1 MRVRSLFLRAT
12 VIGFVGL
19 AAWSQVS
26 AEDVDKKWRLGL
38 NLGGLNAQDEIESDS
53 ANVLNL
59 VDREFMFIDQFI
71 DPRDDGAVFGR
82 LEIRPA
88 ALATLSAQY
97 AVNKIFMV
105 ELSVGYQKT
114 EVGQVELQ
122 AQFDQIPIDDD
133 INFNFGTFRI
143 EAGDLERIPL
153 QVAGLA
159 RFRPRA
165 AFNPYVGG
173 GIGYSIIG
181 FEPSEA
187 FNELSRNLDNS
198 AGQGTILS
206 SAIIGAPNLTALGET
221 VDLEGARV
229 DARDTWEWF
238 VAMGMEY
245 TFKPK
250 WALLLDF
257 RYSLS
262 GRSIDIGFN
271 GEDDLGEAVPF
282 LTDFSDG
289 ASAQQAYGAVRIT
302 EGGLVDGGSLMPLV
316 TAPVGTDCD
325 TDPQFCFFDNTQLDG
340 EVDKGFYYI
349 QGGSVKYDAFSFQ
362 AGIRFTF

>member
-1 MRVRSLFLRAT
+1 MRVPSPFLRAT

-19 AAWSQVS
+19 AAWSHVS
-26 AEDVDKKWRLGL
+26 AEDVAKKWRVGI
-38 NLGGLNAQDEIESDS
+38 NLGGMNAQDEIESDS
-53 ANVLNL
+53 ANILTL
-59 VDREFMFIDQFI
+59 FDAEFEFVDQYI

-88 ALATLSAQY
+88 AYGTISAQY
-97 AVNKIFMV
+97 AANKIFMV
-105 ELSVGYQKT
+105 EMSVGYQKT
-114 EVGQVELQ
+114 KVGQIEVQ
-122 AQFDQIPIDDD
+122 AQFDQIPIDED
-133 INFNFGTFRI
+133 INFNFGTYRF
-143 EAGDLERIPL
+143 EAGDLERVPI

-165 AFNPYVGG
+165 AFNPYMGG

-181 FEPSEA
+181 FEPSDE
-187 FNELSRNLDNS
+187 FNQLSINLDNS
-198 AGQGTILS
+198 VGVQSQLS
-206 SAIIGAPNLTALGET
+206 SALASAPSLTATGDP

-238 VAMGMEY
+238 LAAGLEY

-262 GRSIDIGFN
+262 ARTLDIGFN
-271 GEDDLGEAVPF
+271 GGEDLGRSVPL
-282 LTDFSDG
+282 LTDFDTSPV
-289 ASAQQAYGAVRIT
+289 ALQSYGAVYISQ
-302 EGGLVDGGSLMPLV
+302 GGLVDGGSLRPSIGAPTGTNCE
-316 TAPVGTDCD
+316 TAP
-325 TDPQFCFFDNTQLDG
+325 QHCFFDNTQPDG
-340 EVDKGFYYI
+340 ELDTGFYYV
-349 QGGSVKYDAFSFQ
+349 QGGSVKYDALSFT